1 MRADLRTHKVGIF
14 IATKVAKTSHTAVFS
29 PNISLKRFGIRDA
42 RAKTSFF
49 SLTGQEKIIPL

>member
-1 MRADLRTHKVGIF
+1 MRADLHTHRAGIF
-14 IATKVAKTSHTAVFS
+14 ITTKVVKTSHTAVFS